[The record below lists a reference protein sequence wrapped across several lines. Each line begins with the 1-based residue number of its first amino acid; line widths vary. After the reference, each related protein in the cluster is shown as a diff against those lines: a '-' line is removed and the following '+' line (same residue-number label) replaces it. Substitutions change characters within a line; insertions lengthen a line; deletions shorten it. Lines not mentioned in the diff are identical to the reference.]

1 MAIDAI
7 RGYIQLA
14 SGLTELSRAKATEA
28 AHAVLMLPAAVTSA
42 PMVTQ
47 VTALA
52 DELLAAATTNRANLL
67 SLVRSEVE
75 NAVERAGLVPA
86 ADLDRARAGLARL
99 SADIEELREQILGS
113 AALRSVTE
121 TGAAAIGALTGQGVR
136 ASTHDLGTVAAHV
149 AAPAGADRTASAPRT
164 SAPRKAR
171 VSKKTGPANKAG
183 PANKTGPAKKARVS
197 KKTGPAKKASP
208 VKSGSGGVPSA
219 KRAAS
224 TKNDAVLKPDSATKG
239 AQKTT
244 PSRRK
249 SAAPVTKVARPS
261 KTAAATSSR
270 TSAAATK
277 TAATK
282 TAATKT
288 AATKT
293 AATKTAAATRRSG
306 TPTKRGAAK
315 KNVST
320 APAAASS
327 QATSSQVSSPQTR
340 DREQRP

>member
-42 PMVTQ
+42 PMVAQ

-67 SLVRSEVE
+67 ALVRSEVE

-113 AALRSVTE
+113 AAVRSVTE
-121 TGAAAIGALTGQGVR
+121 TGAAAIGALTGQVVR
-136 ASTHDLGTVAAHV
+136 GSAHDLGTDGFQVG
-149 AAPAGADRTASAPRT
+149 APAGADRTASAPST
-164 SAPRKAR
+164 MAPRKAR
-171 VSKKTGPANKAG
+171 
-183 PANKTGPAKKARVS
+183 PAKKA
-197 KKTGPAKKASP
+197 GAA
-208 VKSGSGGVPSA
+208 KSGSAGATSA

-224 TKNDAVLKPDSATKG
+224 AK
-239 AQKTT
+239 
-244 PSRRK
+244 
-249 SAAPVTKVARPS
+249 
-261 KTAAATSSR
+261 
-270 TSAAATK
+270 K

-282 TAATKT
+282 TASVTRSAQKTATSRRKSAAVPVT
-288 AATKT
+288 KAATKS
-293 AATKTAAATRRSG
+293 AAAKS
-306 TPTKRGAAK
+306 
-315 KNVST
+315 
-320 APAAASS
+320 
-327 QATSSQVSSPQTR
+327 
-340 DREQRP
+340 DRKSVV